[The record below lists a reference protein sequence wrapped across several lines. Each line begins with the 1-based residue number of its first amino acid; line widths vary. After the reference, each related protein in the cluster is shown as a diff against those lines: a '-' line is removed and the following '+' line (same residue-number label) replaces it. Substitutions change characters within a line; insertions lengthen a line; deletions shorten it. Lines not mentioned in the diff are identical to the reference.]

1 MIKKSR
7 GATYGRHQN
16 YRHLISGAD
25 ELILPPRCY
34 TVFPCYKGCPAA
46 LVHHYHS
53 RVQGKNISVEI
64 FLVLLTMLLKDF
76 YRRVILTEDTAVTFL
91 REHNLLEAPNETASC
106 HRCGSIM
113 LEKRKRDR
121 WKF

>member
-1 MIKKSR
+1 
-7 GATYGRHQN
+7 
-16 YRHLISGAD
+16 
-25 ELILPPRCY
+25 
-34 TVFPCYKGCPAA
+34 
-46 LVHHYHS
+46 
-53 RVQGKNISVEI
+53 
-64 FLVLLTMLLKDF
+64 MLLKDF

-121 WKF
+121 GGDFRPVLRCPRKGCQTTRFVRKGNAFFPLYGHQ